1 MRVISE
7 LVEADLTTSRDDS
20 HSVSEPQAETVYRI
34 SVRDLDV
41 AWSIG
46 VFDHEHHRMQPIR
59 INLDLEA
66 APLTDWNSD
75 DYAHVPCYA
84 EIAERI
90 QSMALEGH
98 VKLVETL
105 AHRIAEM
112 CLEDARILK
121 ASVRV
126 EKPEALANA
135 ASVGVEV
142 TLRR

>member
-7 LVEADLTTSRDDS
+7 LAKSDFPAPREDAVPLHDPAAKTI
-20 HSVSEPQAETVYRI
+20 YRI

-46 VFDHEHHRMQPIR
+46 VYDHEHHRMQPIR

-66 APLTDWNSD
+66 VPLQDWDSD
-75 DYAHVPCYA
+75 DYSQVPCYA

-105 AHRIAEM
+105 AHRIADM
-112 CLEDARILK
+112 CLEDSRILK

-142 TLRR
+142 THRR